1 MDFRQIRYFVHVADF
16 RNITRAS
23 SMLRIS
29 QPALSR
35 QMQLL
40 EQELGTKLFHRQG
53 HGLVL
58 TADGALFLDHCT
70 RLLKQF
76 EEVKALFQQ
85 RRNSSELTGTV
96 GIGMPVPMI
105 QMFADPFL
113 GEFTKAYPGIFLR
126 MAEGFSAL
134 LHEWLLSGSMDLALL
149 YGVSSSKTLVQERL
163 LIEDLYLLAS
173 TDAPF
178 AQVGKPIYLR
188 EIGDTPMILPH
199 RPHALRDIVD
209 QNGFQPKEIIEVDAL
224 TLMVELTKV
233 HKGVTLLPR
242 LTLNQVSD
250 ADVVVMPLAD
260 PGMSWDVTLCYSSLR
275 PLSEAARQV
284 HRSVRAEVKR
294 LVMSGRW
301 QARLTAAIEESLP

>member
-1 MDFRQIRYFVHVADF
+1 
-16 RNITRAS
+16 
-23 SMLRIS
+23 MLRIS

-58 TADGALFLDHCT
+58 TSDGALFLDHCT
-70 RLLKQF
+70 RLLNQF
-76 EEVKALFQQ
+76 EEVRALFQ
-85 RRNSSELTGTV
+85 RRRASSELTGAV

-105 QMFADPFL
+105 KMFANPFL
-113 GEFTKAYPGIFLR
+113 GQFTKAYPGIFLR

-149 YGVSSSKTLVQERL
+149 YGLSSSKVLVQERL
-163 LIEDLYLLAS
+163 LVEDLFLLAPAE
-173 TDAPF
+173 APF
-178 AQVGKPIYLR
+178 AQHGGAIHLR
-188 EIGDTPMILPH
+188 EIGDMPMILPH

-209 QNGFQPKEIIEVDAL
+209 QNGFKPHEIIEVDAL
-224 TLMVELTKV
+224 TLMVELVKERQ
-233 HKGVTLLPR
+233 GVTLLPR
-242 LTLNQVSD
+242 PTLNPISD
-250 ADVVVMPLAD
+250 PDVVVIPLAD
-260 PGMSWDVTLCYSSLR
+260 PGMNWDVTLCYSSLR
-275 PLSEAARQV
+275 PLSEAAKEV

-301 QARLTAAIEESLP
+301 QARLIAGIEEHPS